1 MKQPGDPVAVES
13 PGFVFDSLLYH
24 HINVF
29 AYTPEILHDRI
40 VWNPDHQQS
49 PIFKLRCSDL
59 VCQHTFRFVM
69 LGAIQ
74 FDHELR
80 LSTIE
85 ICDIPVNY
93 LLAKESYRII
103 TKEVIPHM
111 SFFFRH
117 VSSQRTGISCKLRI
131 MLIVHRLPPKPP
143 LSKGGGPRS
152 GGGIQRHKVRIRL
165 RFRRIRTICCESPA
179 HKLLLAIYELPPL
192 TRGPLSDYFNS
203 HSLICMAFS

>member
-152 GGGIQRHKVRIRL
+152 GGGIQRYYAGIRP
-165 RFRRIRTICCESPA
+165 RFRRIRTPMPLNPPPINCC
-179 HKLLLAIYELPPL
+179 AIFGCPL
-192 TRGPLSDYFNS
+192 
-203 HSLICMAFS
+203 